1 MCSVGREAT
10 GGTFFYH
17 KNILWL
23 NELLSYHTFLHTVI
37 YALFHLRCM
46 KVSLEKTAI
55 WQQKRNKEMRK
66 KTLQETKNVIISNST
81 NRLVVKTKHSHRV
94 TRPWYRCVWTTK
106 VRRSLWSENTR
117 YLAYQ
122 EHKYI
127 TGEIL

>member
-1 MCSVGREAT
+1 MRSVGREAT

-66 KTLQETKNVIISNST
+66 KTLQETKNVIKYNIKQHKPSCGENKTFSPRHT
-81 NRLVVKTKHSHRV
+81 IVVPTRLDN
-94 TRPWYRCVWTTK
+94 
-106 VRRSLWSENTR
+106 ENT
-117 YLAYQ
+117 
-122 EHKYI
+122 
-127 TGEIL
+127 EISLE